1 MQETLLLVTLLVQTQ
16 HLRLQAAELG
26 TVHLLLLIGGI
37 LFQLEADDRSMQ
49 LTDHS
54 FLVGLSLQTR
64 KLDFTIIYRMT
75 A

>member
-1 MQETLLLVTLLVQTQ
+1 MKETLLLVTFLVQTQ

-26 TVHLLLLIGGI
+26 TVHLLLLIGGV

-64 KLDFTIIYRMT
+64 KLELDRVCRLG
-75 A
+75 